1 MTRLPTCLRSGDSVS
16 ACQSLT
22 PSIWHRC
29 SIEREFP
36 LGRCLVRPN
45 GTIDLCA
52 ISDLRARRVSV
63 LFTAD
68 LFNEG
73 IDIPEVDTI
82 LFLRPT
88 ESATVFLQQLGR
100 GLRRSPDKAVLTVLD
115 FVGLQ
120 RKDFR
125 FDARYRALT
134 GVPRSHLERSVRENF
149 PMLPSGCQVILD
161 EQTQASVLENIQ
173 AQITYRWQSLVA
185 ELRSRPTDSLSE
197 FIASSGIELADI
209 VRSDRSWTR
218 LRRAAGLV
226 SSPESQVEKRLL
238 KRVRAL
244 AHVDDPMRARGY
256 RQLLADDSP
265 PFSQLDGNQKALAR
279 MLLFSIW
286 PTAGFG
292 TFDQGLRSLHALQSL
307 RDDLSQVIDIAFEN
321 ARTTP
326 IELGGDPLHGPLTV
340 HSHYQREEI
349 LAGFGKGTI
358 ASPPGQFR
366 EGVFWA
372 EDVRADVFLV
382 TLRKSEADYS
392 PTTMY
397 KDFAISPTLFHWE
410 SQSTTSVNSPT
421 GQRYL
426 NHRARGSRI
435 LIFCR
440 AADRNFSGTAPY
452 LFAGPATYVSH
463 TGDRP
468 IAITWRLEH
477 ALPTEV
483 YEVAKAVAS

>member
-1 MTRLPTCLRSGDSVS
+1 M
-16 ACQSLT
+16 
-22 PSIWHRC
+22 
-29 SIEREFP
+29 
-36 LGRCLVRPN
+36 
-45 GTIDLCA
+45 
-52 ISDLRARRVSV
+52 
-63 LFTAD
+63 
-68 LFNEG
+68 
-73 IDIPEVDTI
+73 
-82 LFLRPT
+82 
-88 ESATVFLQQLGR
+88 
-100 GLRRSPDKAVLTVLD
+100 LTVLD

-125 FDARYRALT
+125 FDVRYRALT
-134 GVPRSHLERSVRENF
+134 GVPRGQLERSVRENF

-161 EQTQASVLENIQ
+161 EQTQASVLENIRG
-173 AQITYRWQSLVA
+173 QISYRWQSLVA
-185 ELRSRPTDSLSE
+185 ELRSRPTDSLAE
-197 FIASSGIELADI
+197 FIATSGIELADI

-226 SSPESQVEKRLL
+226 SSPESAVETRLL

-244 AHVDDPMRARGY
+244 AHVDDPVRARGY
-256 RQLLADDSP
+256 RRLLADDAP
-265 PFSQLDGNQKALAR
+265 RFSQLEGDEIALAR

-292 TFDQGLRSLHALQSL
+292 TFDEGLRALHGQKAL
-307 RDDLSQVIDIAFEN
+307 RDDLSQVIDIAFEG
-321 ARTTP
+321 ARSTP
-326 IELGGDPLHGPLTV
+326 IELATESHLPLTV

-366 EGVFWA
+366 EGVFWSD
-372 EDVRADVFLV
+372 EMHADVFLV

-397 KDFAISPTLFHWE
+397 KDFAISPTMFHWE

-426 NHRARGSRI
+426 NHRTRGSHI

-440 AADRNFSGTAPY
+440 AADKNFMGTAPY
-452 LFAGPATYVSH
+452 LFAGSATYVS
-463 TGDRP
+463 TLVIARSRLLGASSIRSRP
-468 IAITWRLEH
+468 SCTRSRRPSRRRPAFDAGLDSTNQQSNRTSAERRRRR
-477 ALPTEV
+477 
-483 YEVAKAVAS
+483 